1 MAGIMEPGS
10 HGGLP
15 AAAMPAGP
23 EPTMVPAVVEMSEG
37 GPADEATD
45 PPAGVP
51 GVRGAPFMT
60 ALPCVPVSVVFSMDS
75 WHMLLVL

>member
-1 MAGIMEPGS
+1 
-10 HGGLP
+10 
-15 AAAMPAGP
+15 
-23 EPTMVPAVVEMSEG
+23 MVPAVVEMSKG